1 MLKLNKTLR
10 ENVAFYVAAVIL
22 IIFNLL
28 LINLPLTKI
37 LGYEFSAVN
46 SFVLV
51 IISNLLTINFLKQN
65 KSHKSLLINLTV
77 LLFIPVLI
85 SLINSVFTMFCS
97 FTDGLLFYI
106 IITFPSVIVGL
117 SIGIFAFTYAKKYH
131 RTLSILIILLL
142 VVISI
147 LEIYF
152 YPQVYFYSP
161 LIGYFPGNIYDEG
174 LSPGWKLIFHQILI
188 SIYFIFLPYIY
199 FNKNGIISDWKKKIF
214 AVMIFVPVIFQFISP
229 ELGLSTTY
237 SKLESHLSK
246 SISSENFTLYY
257 SSADSSEAQLIALHQ
272 EYYYQLLKKKLGI
285 VPAEKIKVYV
295 YDSAE
300 QKKELF
306 GAGNADV
313 AKPWQYSIYISR
325 ESWQRTLKH
334 EIAHIFSAEFGW
346 GIFKVAKNFN
356 AASIEGFAQAIE
368 GMYDDLDINELASLA
383 YNEGYSIDLADLFDG
398 FNFFKSNSL
407 LAYNYSGAFYD
418 FLIKEYGI
426 EKVKRFYNT
435 GDFELSFN
443 ADKSD
448 IFRKF
453 IDQLKVNTSL
463 ANKNMADYYFG
474 RLSIIQ
480 KICPRFVADRIQ
492 KAWEYLNNKKYSDA
506 EELFNQINSK
516 VINYSA
522 IMGLS
527 ELYYR
532 TDKLIQSIEII
543 EKQIN
548 KFHNTPY
555 YYNLTFRLAD
565 LYVKAGNI
573 TRAKELY
580 EKIYN
585 DNPHFGLIRS
595 SAMRLSL
602 IKENLLT
609 DYLTD
614 NDTIKFNILKS
625 LNRAQYDFNSIPS
638 LISIAKKL
646 NFRQDLFRK
655 IFDKTFL
662 IDDVSASYG
671 VYSLSQYFLEKG
683 DYNISR
689 KLASLSLRQKVN
701 NPFNKVMK
709 ENFDKANW
717 FFYNADKIK
726 STFIIN

>member
-10 ENVAFYVAAVIL
+10 ENVPFYIAVVIL

-46 SFVLV
+46 SFILVL
-51 IISNLLTINFLKQN
+51 ISNLLTINFLKQN
-65 KSHKSLLINLTV
+65 KSHKSLFINLTI
-77 LLFIPVLI
+77 LLFIPALI
-85 SLINSVFTMFCS
+85 SLINSVLTMFCS
-97 FTDGLLFYI
+97 FSDGLLFYV

-117 SIGIFAFTYAKKYH
+117 SIGIFALSYAKKYH
-131 RTLSILIILLL
+131 RTLSLLIILLL
-142 VVISI
+142 IIIPI

-152 YPQVYFYSP
+152 HPQVYFYSP

-199 FNKNGIISDWKKKIF
+199 FKKNGIISEWKKKIL

-229 ELGLSTTY
+229 ELGFSTTY

-246 SISSENFTLYY
+246 NISSENFTLYY

-272 EYYYQLLKKKLGI
+272 EFYYQLIKKKLNSE
-285 VPAEKIKVYV
+285 PAEKIKVYL

-368 GMYDDLDINELASLA
+368 GSYDDLDINELASLA
-383 YNEGYSIDLADLFDG
+383 YNEGYSVDLAELFHG

-426 EKVKRFYNT
+426 EKVKQFYYS
-435 GDFELSFN
+435 GDFGLSFN
-443 ADKSD
+443 ADANDKL
-448 IFRKF
+448 RKF
-453 IDQLKVNTSL
+453 INQLKVNTSL

-532 TDKLIQSIEII
+532 TDKLDKSIKII
-543 EKQIN
+543 EAQLN
-548 KFHNTPY
+548 KFHKTPY
-555 YYNLTFRLAD
+555 YYNLLFRLAD
-565 LYVKAGNI
+565 LSVKAGNI
-573 TRAKELY
+573 TKGKNLY
-580 EKIYN
+580 EKIYK
-585 DNPHFGLIRS
+585 DNPHFALTRS
-595 SAMRLSL
+595 SLLRLKL
-602 IKENLLT
+602 IEQNLLT

-614 NDTIKFNILKS
+614 NDTVKFDILKN
-625 LNRAQYDFNSIPS
+625 LNKAQYDFNSFPA
-638 LISIAKKL
+638 LISIAKNLDIRLKV
-646 NFRQDLFRK
+646 FRK

-662 IDDVSASYG
+662 INDVNASYG

-683 DYNISR
+683 DYNNSR

-701 NPFNKVMK
+701 NPFIKVMK

-717 FFYNADKIK
+717 FFYNAYKIK